1 MAFVRI
7 APYNIIMINDV
18 NNAHL
23 YRLGISSS
31 GDGYMTNAYY
41 LHGALGFFVPLFSN
55 IGNLKLSYQG
65 LVFTLRDESPVF
77 ALSLR
82 DIKVSSLL
90 FGTII
95 LIQGKDH
102 TYWLQPAGVGGAGSS
117 TGPAAGRRFVKYIRQ
132 YQKGMT
138 I

>member
-1 MAFVRI
+1 
-7 APYNIIMINDV
+7 MINDI
-18 NNAHL
+18 NDTRL
-23 YRLGISSS
+23 YGLGISSS
-31 GDGYMTNAYY
+31 ADGYITNAYY

-55 IGNLKLSYQG
+55 IGNLELSYQG
-65 LVFTLRDESPVF
+65 LMFNLRDESPVF

-95 LIQGKDH
+95 LIQGRDH

-117 TGPAAGRRFVKYIRQ
+117 TGPAAGRRFIKYIRQ
-132 YQKGMT
+132 YQKE
-138 I
+138 INI